1 MRVKKFQGMLLVG
14 LLLVFVAVVW
24 AQQPDDPAPA
34 ATAENSGTERVYVPA
49 GTHLPLVLQN
59 TINTRH
65 AKRGDLVYFETIY
78 PVTINNRVVIPAGS
92 FVRGSLTDVKR
103 PGRVK
108 GRGQLF
114 VRFDSLTLP
123 NGYTVPLSASVRS
136 AQGRGEESTNKEG
149 RVEGEGS
156 KGHDVGTLAGTATT
170 GTLIGA
176 AAGRGKGAAI
186 GAGAGAA
193 AGLAGVLLTRG
204 KEVEL
209 PRGSTFDIVLN
220 RELSLAANMVQFDSA
235 GHPSNLPAPM
245 PAERSSR
252 GGIYRP
258 WPY

>member
-1 MRVKKFQGMLLVG
+1 MRGKKVQGMLLVG
-14 LLLVFVAVVW
+14 FLLVFGGVVW
-24 AQQPDDPAPA
+24 AQQPDNPTPA
-34 ATAENSGTERVYVPA
+34 AAPENSGPERVYVPA

-65 AKRGDLVYFETIY
+65 AKRGELVYFETIY

-92 FVRGSLTDVKR
+92 FVRGSVSDVKR

-123 NGYTVPLSASVRS
+123 NGYTLPLSASVRN
-136 AQGRGEESTNKEG
+136 AQGRGEESANQEG
-149 RVEGEGS
+149 RVVGEGS
-156 KGHDVGTLAGTATT
+156 KGHDAGTVATTAAT
-170 GTLIGA
+170 GTLIGV
-176 AAGRGKGAAI
+176 AAGGGKGAAI

-209 PRGSTFDIVLN
+209 PRGSTFDIVLD
-220 RELSLAANMVQFDSA
+220 RELSLDANMVQFDSA
-235 GHPSNLPAPM
+235 GHPSNLPGPM